1 MASLVAQG
9 GCLEGWTVK
18 HVTKEVLLGLTIGF
32 AQIPESVAFAF
43 LAHVKPPIALHAAW
57 MIGLICSIFG
67 GRPAMVNGA
76 TGAFAAIIST
86 FLPPPAENGGN
97 GAGIELLFPSVMF
110 AGLLMLL
117 VGSLNLSK
125 FILLLP
131 APVMIGFCNGLAIVI
146 GAAQLH
152 PFQDPET
159 HDWKSGA
166 ELWWMITITLVS
178 MLVMEFLPKIPL
190 KIFKL
195 IPSSLVAI
203 LMAVLIEFAIVRP
216 TGSRTDTIR
225 DVSEFTSET
234 ALPIPFFRGHPCHR
248 L

>member
-57 MIGLICSIFG
+57 MIGLVCSIFG

-86 FLPPPAENGGN
+86 FLPPPVENGGN